1 MATLSGSVLTL
12 ADWAKKLDPNG
23 KVAMTVEILSQTNG
37 ILEDMLFKEGNL
49 PTGEQT
55 TIRTGLP
62 EVYYRKMNM
71 GTPKSKST
79 TVQVTENAASLTA
92 RSEVDVKIAKLN
104 GNVGAFRLDE
114 GESFVEAMGQQQ
126 ANTLL
131 YGTNAN
137 PEEYEGFIPRYNDLS
152 AVNAENI
159 LDAGGTGSDNLSIM
173 LVGWGQKACFGV
185 FPKGSKAGI
194 SHQDLGEIDA
204 FDANNDRFRA
214 FADMWEWD
222 NGLVVKDWRY
232 AVRIANVDV
241 PDLVAQSGSQAESA
255 ATAIIKLMSRSID
268 RLPNTTSVKP
278 AFYANRT
285 ALSHLRIAALDKSNS
300 AVTIEAALNQF
311 GDTIHVMRF
320 LGIPVRLTDA
330 LLNTE
335 ARVV

>member
-1 MATLSGSVLTL
+1 MATLGNSVLTL
-12 ADWAKKLDPNG
+12 NDWAKRLDPDG

-37 ILEDMLFKEGNL
+37 ILEDMMFKEGNL

-71 GTPKSKST
+71 GVPKSKST
-79 TVQVTENAASLTA
+79 TVQVTENAASLNA

-114 GESFVEAMGQQQ
+114 GEAFVEAMAQQQ

-137 PEEYEGFIPRYNDLS
+137 PEEFEGFIPRYNDLS

-159 LDAGGTGSDNLSIM
+159 LDAGGTGSDNASVM

-185 FPKGSKAGI
+185 FPKGSTAGI

-204 FDANNDRFRA
+204 FDSNNDRFRA
-214 FADMWEWD
+214 FADLWEWD

-232 AVRIANVDV
+232 AVRIANIDI
-241 PDLVAQSGSQAESA
+241 PALEAQTGTQLP
-255 ATAIIKLMSRSID
+255 TASTALIKLMSRSID
-268 RLPNTTSVKP
+268 RLPNQTSVNA

-285 ALSHLRIAALDKSNS
+285 VLSLLRVAALDKSNS
-300 AVTIEAALNQF
+300 AVTIEPGLNQF
-311 GDTIHVMRF
+311 GETIHTMRF

-330 LLNTE
+330 LINTE

>member
-1 MATLSGSVLTL
+1 MATLGGGVLTL
-12 ADWAKKLDPNG
+12 NDWAKRLDPDG

-62 EVYYRKMNM
+62 AVYYRKMNM
-71 GTPKSKST
+71 GVPKSKST
-79 TVQVTENAASLTA
+79 TVQVTENAASLNA

-114 GESFVEAMGQQQ
+114 GEAFVEAMAQQQ
-126 ANTLL
+126 ATTLL

-137 PEEYEGFIPRYNDLS
+137 PEEFEGFIPRYNDLS
-152 AVNAENI
+152 APNAENI
-159 LDAGGTGSDNLSIM
+159 LDAGGTGSDNASVM

-185 FPKGSKAGI
+185 FPKGSQAGI

-204 FDANNDRFRA
+204 FDSNNDRFRA
-214 FADMWEWD
+214 YADMWEWD

-232 AVRIANVDV
+232 AVRIANIDI
-241 PDLVAQSGSQAESA
+241 PDLEAQTGSQLPT
-255 ATAIIKLMSRSID
+255 ATTALMKLMSRSID
-268 RLPNTTSVKP
+268 RIPSQSGVDLAYYVNRSV
-278 AFYANRT
+278 
-285 ALSHLRIAALDKSNS
+285 LSLFRVAALDKSNN
-300 AVTIEAALNQF
+300 AVTIEPALDQF
-311 GDTIHVMRF
+311 GKSIHVMRF
-320 LGIPVRLTDA
+320 LGIPMRLTDA
-330 LLNTE
+330 LINTE